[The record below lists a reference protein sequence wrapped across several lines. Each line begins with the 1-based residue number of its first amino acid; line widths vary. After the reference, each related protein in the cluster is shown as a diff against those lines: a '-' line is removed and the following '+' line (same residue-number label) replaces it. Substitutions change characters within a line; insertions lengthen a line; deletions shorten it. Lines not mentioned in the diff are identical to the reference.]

1 MMSMN
6 ERSAS
11 LFRGGR
17 IWRAGKRV
25 MSCAPLVGIAIV
37 ASAGEAGAQ
46 ACGAPSGPG
55 ASLTCT
61 GASYPSGISYTGVD
75 GLTLTLDNPAMV
87 VVSGGGPGVRLQGTT
102 GLPVTLDGKSFQS
115 VTTSGSVNGSWG
127 LASQATGLGASS
139 VILRNGVVTTT
150 AGASSG
156 HGIVSFI
163 TNAANASMTS
173 ALMEGGSIT
182 TQGTNAVGVYSQSS
196 GLGQVSAAMTSG
208 TVTTT
213 AGSANGMWAQISNA
227 SNASAANATLSGGSI
242 STTGSAS
249 HGVFAQTNGTGAANA
264 TVTGGSITT
273 ASTTGYGV
281 YANASGANSSA
292 AANATMSG
300 GTISTTGGGT
310 AYGIA
315 AITNGTGNVTATL
328 TSGTIDTTSSAG
340 IFAQASGLSTNSA
353 VRVDMQG
360 GTITSSN
367 RGIILNHLSAGGTAN
382 VSISGGTITTS
393 GAAGANGAALLVSGA
408 TSATA
413 TVGGAAAITTNGTG
427 SSGLV
432 ITNQGT
438 GASTI
443 TINGGTIQALS
454 TSAGA
459 NSNAVWSNSSVAAS
473 TGANTINMLAG
484 TVDTRGG
491 GSRGLVA
498 NTTGLGATS
507 ITVSGGTITTSG
519 TNAHATS
526 SNIANTSSSA
536 DSQVVL
542 QNGTITASGTGSRGL
557 WASTNGSGA
566 ASVGYLNGSVTSNGI
581 GAYAENTGNALTG
594 AATVSM
600 QAGTLATSGSDAYGL
615 YARNDARGATSVTLN
630 GGSVTTTGTGAS
642 GLFARSFSAANTSA
656 ATVSIQG
663 GTISASG
670 TSAIGARAESIGP
683 SGAVGSMTS
692 GSITSAGSGLVA
704 FTSGGSA
711 GLAAASLS
719 GGTITTTG
727 ASAMG
732 LYSWT
737 NGSTNAGT
745 STATMTGGGI
755 VTSGTSAVGVR
766 AESRGTGAASA
777 VISGGTVQTLNTTAS
792 TAAHGVMSVVTNTT
806 STASSSVVMQGSTAI
821 ETRGGE
827 SYGIF
832 ASTSGRGSATAT
844 LNSGTISMSGAS
856 SYGAFANI
864 SNAAST
870 AKASTTM
877 NGGTITGN
885 GSGQWGIGAQTTAA
899 GNAEATMV
907 DGLISLSGSSG
918 RGVVAFNNGLGASTA
933 LMSGGSIALGTDGAS
948 QSSIGVWSWIAGADN
963 TATASATLENGTID
977 ILGNNS
983 LGMRAITSGKG
994 DAVAQILGGA
1004 ITTQGNGRPAAQA
1017 WISTASGSAA
1027 GSNASTAAARMDM
1040 QGGRIQTAGTDAI
1053 GLEARTE
1060 ALGGAAITTF
1070 YGGSIT
1076 TAGLGA
1082 YGAHAV
1088 VDNALSTASASASM
1102 SGSELITSGDFASGL
1117 VAQTN
1122 GLGDVSTA
1130 LGTALGGA
1138 SITTAGASAHGLYSF
1153 ISNTAS
1159 SGITHAELNGGTI
1172 STTGDGASGLR
1183 SENLGS
1189 GNYDVFLSEGT
1200 VTTAG
1205 DQAYGIHTLGT
1216 GTGTINIGPSAVLT
1230 SLGGVAIRDGDAG
1243 TDTRGGS
1250 VTVSS
1255 FGTVNG
1261 GAQLGLGSDTF
1272 NLLGGSLAG
1281 DIYGDDVAA
1290 VELDGNDTF
1299 NWSGGTFTGSFF
1311 GGGGSDVAY
1320 VTAVAYNSTQGF
1332 HGGVDPGADTLTFD
1346 GVRSAALNGDVTGWE
1361 QTTITNGSVIG
1372 LKGTAA
1378 NDLGSMDIASGSA
1391 LIAYEGLVLRGNL
1404 SAAGVI
1410 DLSGTTVPGDTGAGA
1425 IAAAVAG
1432 TGPGVPG
1439 TELVAGGNFT
1449 GGGDAILDV
1458 NLAEA
1463 QLMSSDRLMIGGNV
1477 AGQTTLYMNNTTPGL
1492 GAKTT
1497 GDGILLVEVGGTAAK
1512 DAFALAS
1519 GPITSGAFVYDL
1531 DFGGQNDDNNNFYL
1545 VSSLTP
1551 EAATYQAVP
1560 YLMSSTFV
1568 ELPGLVK
1575 RRAGRVPVGQGAAS
1589 VADGP
1594 LESLTGGWAQIEGG
1608 RNKTDTNDD
1617 SSFSTDHW
1625 SVKLGYDADAGIPLP
1640 GRLIVGGYATYA
1652 NAGDTVDSN
1661 YGSGSI
1667 SSDAIGAGVAA
1678 TYYSDAGSYL
1688 DLQGRVM
1695 GIRSDLDEFSDLIST
1710 AAAGSAEVG
1719 HVFGVG
1725 SSVSLVPSAQLQ
1737 YAGSSASA
1745 FVDDLGNDVSGM
1757 SYDGFTSRVGMA
1769 MQAALGE
1776 SQESGPLITAS
1787 LDWIHDFSPDLEV
1800 RVDGADIEASVPG
1813 NWLEAGLGVDWRVG
1827 DNSLLE
1833 LRANYAIAPAEDIAY
1848 NYNLGASAN
1857 FRVGF

>member
-1 MMSMN
+1 M
-6 ERSAS
+6 
-11 LFRGGR
+11 RGGR
-17 IWRAGKRV
+17 VGRIGRRV
-25 MSCAPLVGIAIV
+25 VSYAPLVGLAIAAPAGV
-37 ASAGEAGAQ
+37 AWAANECGPATAGATINCTNNSYPGGI
-46 ACGAPSGPG
+46 AYSGINGLTLNLDNSAMTVANPG
-55 ASLTCT
+55 ASVVGTSTGSITVNGTSFSTITTSANNTSGINASTNGTGSANATLGSGAGSISTSGTFAYGALANANSSGT
-61 GASYPSGISYTGVD
+61 GAGNAVATMAGGSIATTGANAHGVASITN
-75 GLTLTLDNPAMV
+75 GNGNATTTLTNGTINVSATSAAGLFAQVSGASTSSSPRVQMNGGTITSAGQGIYVLDNSAAGSAAINITAGTITSSSAGAFILANAGTNSTTAISL
-87 VVSGGGPGVRLQGTT
+87 SGT
-102 GLPVTLDGKSFQS
+102 GS
-115 VTTSGSVNGSWG
+115 VTTSGTNGSG
-127 LASQATGLGASS
+127 LS
-139 VILRNGVVTTT
+139 ILNQGVGSNTITISGGNISTQNTSGT
-150 AGASSG
+150 AG
-156 HGIVSFI
+156 SFGAISNI
-163 TNAANASMTS
+163 TNATNAAANTIVMNNAS
-173 ALMEGGSIT
+173 I
-182 TQGTNAVGVYSQSS
+182 
-196 GLGQVSAAMTSG
+196 
-208 TVTTT
+208 
-213 AGSANGMWAQISNA
+213 
-227 SNASAANATLSGGSI
+227 ATSGGS
-242 STTGSAS
+242 SHGLVAQTTG
-249 HGVFAQTNGTGAANA
+249 TGTS
-264 TVTGGSITT
+264 TITMGS
-273 ASTTGYGV
+273 
-281 YANASGANSSA
+281 
-292 AANATMSG
+292 
-300 GTISTTGGGT
+300 GTISTAGSISHG
-310 AYGIA
+310 
-315 AITNGTGNVTATL
+315 V
-328 TSGTIDTTSSAG
+328 SSA
-340 IFAQASGLSTNSA
+340 INNSA
-353 VRVDMQG
+353 S
-360 GTITSSN
+360 SSN
-367 RGIILNHLSAGGTAN
+367 
-382 VSISGGTITTS
+382 
-393 GAAGANGAALLVSGA
+393 
-408 TSATA
+408 
-413 TVGGAAAITTNGTG
+413 
-427 SSGLV
+427 
-432 ITNQGT
+432 
-438 GASTI
+438 
-443 TINGGTIQALS
+443 
-454 TSAGA
+454 
-459 NSNAVWSNSSVAAS
+459 
-473 TGANTINMLAG
+473 
-484 TVDTRGG
+484 
-491 GSRGLVA
+491 
-498 NTTGLGATS
+498 
-507 ITVSGGTITTSG
+507 
-519 TNAHATS
+519 
-526 SNIANTSSSA
+526 
-536 DSQVVL
+536 SQVVL
-542 QNGTITASGTGSRGL
+542 QNGTITTSGSGSRGL
-557 WASTNGSGA
+557 SATTNSSGA
-566 ASVGYLNGSVTSNGI
+566 ASVSYQNGSVTSNGI
-581 GAYAENTGNALTG
+581 GAYAENTGSALTG
-594 AATVSM
+594 AATVTM
-600 QAGTLATSGSDAYGL
+600 QAGTLATSGAEAYGL

-642 GLFARSFSAANTSA
+642 GLFAFARSFSAANTSA

-663 GTISASG
+663 GTISATG
-670 TSAIGARAESIGP
+670 TSAIGARVVSIGP

-711 GLAAASLS
+711 GLASASLS

-737 NGSTNAGT
+737 NGSTNVGT

-755 VTSGTSAVGVR
+755 VTNGTSAVGVR

-792 TAAHGVMSVVTNTT
+792 TAAHGVMSVVANAT

-821 ETRGGE
+821 ETRGGA
-827 SYGIF
+827 SHGIF

-1004 ITTQGNGRPAAQA
+1004 ITTQGNGLPAAQA
-1017 WISTASGSAA
+1017 WISTASGAPA
-1027 GSNASTAAARMDM
+1027 GSNTSTAAARMDM

-1070 YGGSIT
+1070 YGGSIA

-1082 YGAHAV
+1082 HGAHAV

-1102 SGSELITSGDFASGL
+1102 SGSELTTSGNFASGL

-1138 SITTAGASAHGLYSF
+1138 SITTVGASAHGLYSF

-1183 SENLGS
+1183 AENLGS
-1189 GNYDVFLSEGT
+1189 GNYDVSLSEGT

-1205 DQAYGIHTLGT
+1205 DQAYAVHTIGSGT
-1216 GTGTINIGPSAVLT
+1216 GAIYIGNSAVLAST
-1230 SLGGVAIRDGDAG
+1230 GGVAIRDGDAG
-1243 TDTRGGS
+1243 VDTRGGS
-1250 VTVSS
+1250 VTVTSL
-1255 FGTVNG
+1255 GTVTGN
-1261 GAQLGLGSDTF
+1261 AELGLGSDTF

-1281 DIYGDDVAA
+1281 DIHGDDVAA

-1320 VTAVAYNSTQGF
+1320 VTAIAYNSTQGF
-1332 HGGVDPGADTLTFD
+1332 HGGVDPGSDTLTFD

-1404 SAAGVI
+1404 SAAGLI
-1410 DLSGTTVPGDTGAGA
+1410 DLSGTTVPGDVGAGA
-1425 IAAAVAG
+1425 IAAAMAG

-1512 DAFALAS
+1512 DAFALSS

-1531 DFGGQNDDNNNFYL
+1531 DFGGQNNDNNNFYL

-1551 EAATYQAVP
+1551 EAATYEAVP

-1568 ELPGLVK
+1568 DLPGLVK
-1575 RRAGRVPVGQGAAS
+1575 RRAGRVPVGQGNAS

-1617 SSFSTDHW
+1617 SSLSTDHW

-1667 SSDAIGAGVAA
+1667 SSDAIGVGAVA

-1695 GIRSDLDEFSDLIST
+1695 GIRSDLDEYSGLIST

-1725 SSVSLVPSAQLQ
+1725 SSVSLIPSAQLQ

-1757 SYDGFTSRVGMA
+1757 NYDGFTSRVGMA

-1813 NWLEAGLGVDWRVG
+1813 NWLEAGLGIDWRVG
-1827 DNSLLE
+1827 QSSLLE
-1833 LRANYAIAPAEDIAY
+1833 IRASYAGAIGEDLADNSSI
-1848 NYNLGASAN
+1848 GASAN